1 MIVAGEPS
9 GDLHAARVAAK
20 LNDLAPGIHLTGMGG
35 DLMEQSGVRLIYHIR
50 DSAVMGIGEVVASI
64 PAFLKK
70 RGHLKRFIRER
81 KPDALLLVDFA
92 EFNVELARFANRL
105 GIPVIYYIP
114 PKAWAW
120 RPQRAKKIAK
130 YAYIVASIFPF
141 EATFYRHAGANVKF
155 VGHPLVDFAH
165 SDLNREEA
173 RRTLN
178 LRENSPVLG
187 LMPGSRR
194 REVDRLLPVM
204 LEVAHH
210 IRQSL
215 PDCQFILPLAPSIQ
229 PESLPK
235 MPFVNLVKGNTYH
248 SMRASDLMLIASG
261 TATLEA
267 ACLGIPMIV
276 VYKLSRLSWWI
287 IKSLAAID
295 KSALP
300 NIIAGREIVP
310 ELLQNDA
317 QPPRITP
324 IALKLLQSLDARK
337 SQQEELRKVYAQLGN
352 PGAAERTAQII
363 LDCLHGGDGDNK
375 NPN

>member
-9 GDLHAARVAAK
+9 GDLHAARVASK

-105 GIPVIYYIP
+105 GIPAIYYIP

-130 YAYIVASIFPF
+130 YASIVASIFPF
-141 EATFYRHAGANVKF
+141 EATFYHHAGANVKF

-187 LMPGSRR
+187 LMPGSRH

-267 ACLGIPMIV
+267 ACLGTPMIV
-276 VYKLSRLSWWI
+276 VYKLSRLSWWTV
-287 IKSLAAID
+287 KSLANID
-295 KSALP
+295 LSGLP

-324 IALKLLQSLDARK
+324 TALELLQSLDARK

-363 LDCLHGGDGDNK
+363 LNCLHYR
-375 NPN
+375 

>member
-9 GDLHAARVAAK
+9 GDLHASRVASK
-20 LNDLAPGIHLTGMGG
+20 LKDLAPDIHLIGMGG

-50 DSAVMGIGEVVASI
+50 GSAVMGIGEVVASI

-130 YAYIVASIFPF
+130 YASIVASIFPF

-155 VGHPLVDFAH
+155 VGHPLVDFAQ
-165 SDLNREEA
+165 SDLSREEA
-173 RRTLN
+173 RRALN

-187 LMPGSRR
+187 LMPGNRR

-235 MPFVNLVKGNTYH
+235 MPFVNLVKGNTYD
-248 SMRASDLMLIASG
+248 SMRTSDLILIASG